1 MNGEFRFL
9 MYRSAEEDVAVNAV
23 IRDETVWLTQ
33 KTMAEL
39 FGVQPPAINKHLK
52 NIFNEGEL
60 DEGELE
66 IGQAASMIRTV
77 EPVGQIM
84 AQMIAG
90 YNAAADGLTEIRF

>member
-52 NIFNEGEL
+52 N
-60 DEGELE
+60 
-66 IGQAASMIRTV
+66 R
-77 EPVGQIM
+77 PVHQPCKK
-84 AQMIAG
+84 
-90 YNAAADGLTEIRF
+90 GLKSYSLGHE